1 MNKRI
6 GLTIATALAAV
17 SLAACSNDE
26 GDSKTTSS
34 ESTTA
39 ASTATSTSSATAT
52 ETSTAGTTEAGAI
65 QGEGA
70 IQLENGTVR
79 AKTEPGKDM
88 TAVFGTL
95 HNTTDKD
102 ITVTG
107 FTTSLGEARYE
118 LHETVDG
125 VMRPV
130 EGGFTVPANG
140 TFELA
145 PGGTHMMILDY
156 TPEIPAGDTV
166 DITLQTSD
174 GESIEIP
181 QVAVRT
187 MIPGHEDYGKDG
199 SMVGHTMPEGTA
211 TEGDHE
217 GHTMHEGHEGH

>member
-17 SLAACSNDE
+17 SLAACSNDD
-26 GDSKTTSS
+26 GASKNTSS

-39 ASTATSTSSATAT
+39 TSTATSSTTATSSATAT
-52 ETSTAGTTEAGAI
+52 ETSTAAAGEI
-65 QGEGA
+65 QGEGD

-88 TAVFGTL
+88 TAIFGTL
-95 HNTTDKD
+95 HNRTDKD

-156 TPEIPAGDTV
+156 TPEIPAGETV
-166 DITLQTSD
+166 DVTLETSD
-174 GESIEIP
+174 GQKIEIP
-181 QVAVRT
+181 NVAVRT

-199 SMVGHTMPEGTA
+199 SMVGHTMPDGA
-211 TEGDHE
+211 PMEGDHE
-217 GHTMHEGHEGH
+217 GHTGHEGN